1 MTVQAQRFGILAICA
16 ALGLAAL
23 FPAPPARAQET
34 VERIAAVV
42 NDRIIS
48 VSDLDRRMTMAILS
62 SELPNTQEVRDRIRP
77 QVLRAL
83 VDEQLQLQ
91 EARRLEVDVTE
102 QEISNALGA
111 LAQQNNMEFAQF
123 EQMLTSRGV
132 PVQSLREQL
141 RAQIAWS
148 RVVQGRLTP
157 RVEIS
162 EEEIDAVLNRLQATQ
177 GRDEYLLAEI
187 FLAVDN
193 PSRETEVRQFAE
205 RLVDQVRAGANFA
218 ELARQFSQAAGAIN
232 GGDLGWVLQGE
243 LAPEIDTVVRAMG
256 AGQISAPIRDVGG
269 YHIML
274 VRDVRVGAAAGG
286 GDETVAIKQ
295 LFLPL
300 EQGGNRDAL
309 VAQAQGL
316 RGQIEGCDAMQA
328 RITASGSPMSGDV
341 GKLRTRDLPAEIGRL
356 VKDLE
361 VGKASEPYVREQG
374 VSLLMVCERAAAG
387 ETTLP
392 SRDQVA
398 EQLGLQRLD
407 MLQQRYI
414 RDLRASAFVDLRV

>member
-1 MTVQAQRFGILAICA
+1 MGLGIGMILL
-16 ALGLAAL
+16 ALGLGAG
-23 FPAPPARAQET
+23 PASAQDS

-42 NDRIIS
+42 NDRIIT

-62 SELPNTQEVRDRIRP
+62 SDLPNTEEVRERLRP
-77 QVLRAL
+77 QVLRSL

-91 EARRLEVDVTE
+91 EARRLEVEVTE

-111 LAQQNNMEFAQF
+111 LAQQNNMQFEQF

-132 PVQSLREQL
+132 PIQSLREQL

-157 RVEIS
+157 RVEIA
-162 EEEIDAVLNRLQATQ
+162 EEEIDAVLNRLQQTA

-205 RLVDQVRAGANFA
+205 RLVDQVRSGANFA

-243 LAPEIDTVVRAMG
+243 LSPEIDLVVRAMG
-256 AGQISAPIRDVGG
+256 SGQISAPIRDVGG

-274 VRDVRVGAAAGG
+274 VRDVRAGSAGG
-286 GDETVAIKQ
+286 GAETVSIKQ

-300 EQGGNRDAL
+300 TEGGNREAL
-309 VAQAQGL
+309 TAEAAALGGEIQ
-316 RGQIEGCDAMQA
+316 GCDAMQS
-328 RITASGSPMSGDV
+328 RIEASASPMSGDV
-341 GKLRTRDLPAEIGRL
+341 GRLRVSELPTEIARLVTGLEIGR
-356 VKDLE
+356 
-361 VGKASEPYVREQG
+361 ASEPYVRDQG
-374 VSLLMVCERAAAG
+374 VSLLMVCERTASGEAA
-387 ETTLP
+387 LP

>member
-1 MTVQAQRFGILAICA
+1 MKA
-16 ALGLAAL
+16 ALAAGVLAL
-23 FPAPPARAQET
+23 TLTPAPVFAQEN

-42 NDRIIS
+42 NDRVVSI
-48 VSDLDRRMTMAILS
+48 SDLERRLTMAILS
-62 SELPNTQEVRDRIRP
+62 SELPNTPEVRERLRP

-91 EARRLEVDVTE
+91 EARRLEVEVSE

-111 LAQQNNMEFAQF
+111 LAQQNNMEYAQF
-123 EQMLTSRGV
+123 EAMLTNRGV
-132 PVQSLREQL
+132 PMQSLREQL

-162 EEEIDAVLNRLQATQ
+162 EEEIDAVLNRLEQTQ

-193 PSRETEVRQFAE
+193 PAREAEVRQFAD

-243 LAPEIDTVVRAMG
+243 LSPAIDSIVQSMG
-256 AGQISAPIRDVGG
+256 AGQISAPIRDVSG

-274 VRDVRVGAAAGG
+274 VRDVRAGGAATGG
-286 GDETVAIKQ
+286 ETVALKQ

-300 EQGGNRDAL
+300 DEGGDRAAL
-309 VAQAQGL
+309 AARAETL
-316 RGQIEGCDAMQA
+316 RGEIQGCDAMQA
-328 RITASGSPMSGDV
+328 RIEASGSPMSGDV
-341 GKLRTRDLPAEIGRL
+341 GRLRVRDLPADIAQLVATLEIGR
-356 VKDLE
+356 
-361 VGKASEPYVREQG
+361 ASEPYVRDQG
-374 VSLLMVCERAAAG
+374 VSLLMVCERSDSGEAA
-387 ETTLP
+387 LP

>member
-1 MTVQAQRFGILAICA
+1 MARFRIFAVWL
-16 ALGLAAL
+16 ALGLAAG
-23 FPAPPARAQET
+23 PAAAQDSI
-34 VERIAAVV
+34 ERIAAVV

-48 VSDLDRRMTMAILS
+48 VSDLERRMTMAILS
-62 SELPNTQEVRDRIRP
+62 SELPNTAEVRERLRP

-91 EARRLEVDVTE
+91 EARRLEVDVSE
-102 QEISNALGA
+102 QEVSNALGA
-111 LAQQNNMEFAQF
+111 LAQQNNMEYGQF

-132 PVQSLREQL
+132 PLQSLREQL

-162 EEEIDAVLNRLQATQ
+162 EEEIDAVLNRLQQTA
-177 GRDEYLLAEI
+177 GRDEYLLAEV

-193 PSRETEVRQFAE
+193 PAREAEVRQFAE

-218 ELARQFSQAAGAIN
+218 EIARQFSQAAGAVN

-243 LAPEIDTVVRAMG
+243 LSPEIDSVVRAMG
-256 AGQISAPIRDVGG
+256 PGQISAPIRDVGG
-269 YHIML
+269 YHVML
-274 VRDVRVGAAAGG
+274 VRDVRAGG
-286 GDETVAIKQ
+286 AGSGAETVSIKQ

-300 EQGGNRDAL
+300 EQGGDRDAL
-309 VAQAQGL
+309 SAQAAAL
-316 RGQIEGCDAMQA
+316 RGEIQGCDAMQA
-328 RITASGSPMSGDV
+328 RIESSGSPMSGDV
-341 GKLRTRDLPAEIGRL
+341 GRLRVRDLPAEIGRL
-356 VKDLE
+356 VQGLE
-361 VGKASEPYVREQG
+361 VGQASEPYVREQG
-374 VSLLMVCERAAAG
+374 VSLLMVCERTESGEAA
-387 ETTLP
+387 LP